1 MNKTGSNLI
10 FLAVGAALG
19 AAIGYIAASDKKEQW
34 LNDIGGLVDKIKGN
48 SKRHSTPI
56 NTDELE

>member
-1 MNKTGSNLI
+1 MNKTGSNLL

-48 SKRHSTPI
+48 VRKSKSPL
-56 NTDELE
+56 NTEELE

>member
-1 MNKTGSNLI
+1 MNKTGSNLL

-34 LNDIGGLVDKIKGN
+34 LNDIGGLVEKIKGN
-48 SKRHSTPI
+48 VKGCKSPI